1 MLYDPLASLNEA
13 QRDAAS
19 SINENTIVLS
29 CPGSGKTKTV
39 ESKVA
44 HILTTNPTATVC
56 CTTFSKEA
64 ANEMK
69 ERIYRALPSSMSTKE
84 RNHRLRIGTFHSLCK
99 QTIESHKKQRLNIA
113 TTSEQNY
120 HLRGAIM
127 KLKLDRSAE
136 AFETYRAINDSFPT
150 MQDEK
155 KEQLDKSSVAL
166 YYETKDRIN
175 KSGKYT
181 FNDLLVETV
190 ELFESGQVKPLNY
203 THLICDE
210 AQDSDI
216 LMYRFLKVHT
226 DAGCLI
232 TLMLDDD
239 QTLYS
244 FRNSLGVSICRWM
257 EEEANARI
265 IENSTNYRSFEEVL
279 QPSRSLINCNT
290 DRIPKGISSF
300 RGDGGSFNYHSTL
313 HQGETMA
320 LLKELTEKSPG
331 DFFILC
337 RTNVEV
343 QQLCLLL
350 IAANVPFTSNQT
362 KTITEHK
369 AIAAVLELLTT
380 LEDKCGT
387 GIDIM
392 FNTFIGNTEDHLKTL
407 SQFEMESLYDCL
419 VYDVRELNIQDHT
432 HLNTKQKTSLIEL
445 LTNAQ
450 AWQAAIEDKRVSMA
464 IRAASQWVLSK
475 QTKEEDTIVLEM
487 IFKLLLKIKGNTIAL
502 RKMALERYFK
512 DLAQNNNDEPE
523 KKVFVMTAHSSK
535 GLQRKSVII
544 WPVKQ
549 DSFPAPYRDS
559 SLVTQHEHIEEERRV
574 LYVAMTRAEDHLH
587 LIFQKCKKNSVR
599 LPTLYYPSQFLDEIG
614 IDSPKE
620 QLNL

>member
-44 HILTTNPTATVC
+44 HILTSSPTATVC

-84 RNHRLRIGTFHSLCK
+84 RNQRLRIGTFHSLCK
-99 QTIESHKKQRLNIA
+99 QTIENHKKERLNIA
-113 TTSEQNY
+113 TSAEQMY

-127 KLKLDRSAE
+127 KLNLDRSSE
-136 AFETYRAINDSFPT
+136 AFETYRAIIDSFPT

-155 KEQLDKSSVAL
+155 KEQLDKSSATL
-166 YYETKDRIN
+166 YQETRDRIN

-216 LMYRFLKVHT
+216 LMYRFLKVHA

-257 EEEANARI
+257 EKEANARV
-265 IENSTNYRSFEEVL
+265 IENSTNYRSLEEIL
-279 QPSRSLINCNT
+279 SPSRSLINCNIN
-290 DRIPKGISSF
+290 RIPKGITSF
-300 RGDGGSFNYHSTL
+300 RGEGGSFNYHSTL

-320 LLKELTEKSPG
+320 LLKELTQENPG
-331 DFFILC
+331 DFFVLC
-337 RTNVEV
+337 RTNIEV

-350 IAANVPFTSNQT
+350 IAAEIPFTSNQT
-362 KTITEHK
+362 KNITEHK

-387 GIDIM
+387 GLDIM
-392 FNTFIGNTEDHLKTL
+392 FHTFIGNAENHDKTL
-407 SQFEMESLYDCL
+407 LEFEVDSLYECL
-419 VYDVRELNIQDHT
+419 SHDVSELNIQDHS
-432 HLNTKQKTSLIEL
+432 HLNTKQKTSLTEL
-445 LTNAQ
+445 LINAQ
-450 AWQAAIEDKRVSMA
+450 AWQAAIEDRRVAMA

-475 QTKEEDTIVLEM
+475 QAKEEDMIVLEM
-487 IFKLLLKIKGNTIAL
+487 IFKLLLKIKGNTIAA

-523 KKVFVMTAHSSK
+523 KKVLVMTAHSSK
-535 GLQRKSVII
+535 GLQRKSVIV
-544 WPVKQ
+544 WPVKE
-549 DSFPAPYRDS
+549 DSFPAAYRDG
-559 SLVTQHEHIEEERRV
+559 SLVTQQEHTEEERRV

-587 LIFQKCKKNSVR
+587 LVFQQSKLNSAKS
-599 LPTLYYPSQFLDEIG
+599 PTPYYPSEFLDEIG
-614 IDSPKE
+614 IDSPEE